1 MPEKSATAKLEQSI
15 EKYFAAYSARC
26 VAYAAALTGVV
37 STLAGLVAY
46 MVTLSELVA
55 LVTFLILGLIFV
67 NVAILMIVPPTRRLV
82 DARAL
87 LIDAVNQPSLIK
99 LVNKNSVRIAPKNGS
114 ARDLRPFEL
123 KAWET
128 IVMPFFMQAIASQE
142 KIFRQELEVE
152 RQGDTLAKL
161 DSERQ
166 ELVTQTE
173 RFECEK
179 RQLLAERAEVE
190 RRSQELMDAE
200 ELVIARL
207 TQVEEAETQM
217 AQIRDDLNSDTM
229 RANASNDP
237 AETKRKA
244 DELAKREADVEALK
258 FTLMEDRKI
267 VEQQK
272 RELNQM
278 KGTILQE
285 FEASLGGQVTGASD
299 PESESLQASLERRAA
314 ELEMA
319 GKELEERSRYVDSV
333 EDSLVERL
341 GQLTEREA
349 FLEQGEINQGIRS
362 D

>member
-1 MPEKSATAKLEQSI
+1 
-15 EKYFAAYSARC
+15 
-26 VAYAAALTGVV
+26 
-37 STLAGLVAY
+37 
-46 MVTLSELVA
+46 
-55 LVTFLILGLIFV
+55 
-67 NVAILMIVPPTRRLV
+67 
-82 DARAL
+82 
-87 LIDAVNQPSLIK
+87 
-99 LVNKNSVRIAPKNGS
+99 
-114 ARDLRPFEL
+114 
-123 KAWET
+123 
-128 IVMPFFMQAIASQE
+128 
-142 KIFRQELEVE
+142 
-152 RQGDTLAKL
+152 
-161 DSERQ
+161 
-166 ELVTQTE
+166 
-173 RFECEK
+173 
-179 RQLLAERAEVE
+179 
-190 RRSQELMDAE
+190 MDAE